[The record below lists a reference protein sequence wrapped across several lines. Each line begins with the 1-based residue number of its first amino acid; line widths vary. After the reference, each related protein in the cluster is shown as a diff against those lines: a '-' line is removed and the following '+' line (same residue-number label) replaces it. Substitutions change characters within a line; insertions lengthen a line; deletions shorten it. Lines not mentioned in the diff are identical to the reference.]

1 MAKINQ
7 IRRLIIIVNKLS
19 GYNRYIQAEELVDYV
34 ERTIRTRYSDT
45 AGCTLRTLQRDFQT
59 IEELFHIIIRHDKL
73 KGYHIAEHSEKAED
87 YASLLLNFELLNAI
101 DADSVIQQ
109 YVLPEHRRV
118 NSTSNI
124 SDLLHAIREHHPIT
138 FDYTL
143 VRHGYTTIHKRL
155 KPHFL
160 KESQQRWYLIGY
172 DETDTLKTF
181 GLDRISLLR
190 VIDRERFSRND
201 SIDIPALFRESFGI
215 WNNPKDPI
223 EEVVLKYDS
232 LDGAF
237 VKSLPLH
244 TTQEVLEDTPTGIT
258 IRLQVRITNDFV
270 MALLARSRS
279 VEVVK
284 PLLLRQRIYEI
295 YRQALERNKI
305 EGYDE

>member
-7 IRRLIIIVNKLS
+7 IRRLIIIVSKLS
-19 GYNRYIQAEELVDYV
+19 GYNRYVRAEELADYV

-45 AGCTLRTLQRDFQT
+45 AGCTLRTLQRDFRT
-59 IEELFHIIIRHDKL
+59 IEELFRIIIRHDKL
-73 KGYHIAEHSEKAED
+73 KGYYIAERSEDAED
-87 YASLLLNFELLNAI
+87 YESLLLNFELLNAI
-101 DADSVIQQ
+101 DADSTIQR
-109 YVLPEHRRV
+109 YVLPEHRRA
-118 NSTSNI
+118 NSNPNI
-124 SDLLHAIREHHPIT
+124 SDMLDAIREHHPVE

-143 VRHGYTTIHKRL
+143 VRHGNTIIRKRL

-172 DETDTLKTF
+172 DETDTLKSF

-190 VIDRERFSRND
+190 VMERERFKRND

-215 WNNPKDPI
+215 WNNPNDPV
-223 EEVVLKYDS
+223 EEVILKYDS

-244 TTQEVLEDTPTGIT
+244 TTQEVLEESPAGIT
-258 IRLQVRITNDFV
+258 VRLQVRITNDFV

-279 VEVVK
+279 VEVIK
-284 PLLLRQRIYEI
+284 PISLRRRIYDI
-295 YRQALERNKI
+295 YCQAIERNKPAC
-305 EGYDE
+305 DE

>member
-7 IRRLIIIVNKLS
+7 IRRLIIIIGKLS
-19 GYNRYIQAEELVDYV
+19 GYNRYVPAEELVNYV

-73 KGYHIAEHSEKAED
+73 EGYYIAERSEDAED
-87 YASLLLNFELLNAI
+87 YESLLLNFELLNAI
-101 DADSVIQQ
+101 DADSTIQK

-118 NSTSNI
+118 NFNPNI
-124 SDLLHAIREHHPIT
+124 SELLDAIREHHPVT

-143 VRHGYTTIHKRL
+143 VRHGGTIIHKRL

-190 VIDRERFSRND
+190 VIDRERFKRND

-215 WNNPKDPI
+215 WNNPNDPV
-223 EEVVLKYDS
+223 EEIILRYDS

-244 TTQEVLEDTPTGIT
+244 TTQEVVEDNSTGIT

-279 VEVVK
+279 VEVIK
-284 PLLLRQRIYEI
+284 PISLRQRIYDI
-295 YRQALERNKI
+295 YYQALERNKPTC
-305 EGYDE
+305 DE